1 MRTPRSSLGE
11 SKLQATGWKQA
22 TMVPATM
29 CIHTV
34 LAGFQCPAHSLN
46 NSSGTGVL
54 QQISRVSRAAWPRA
68 DPRLCPPSC
77 SSRSSGTQSVACL
90 SLCASLLHQ
99 GKGLFL
105 ARGLSSH
112 TLPFKEWSA
121 GSAAGTHSNSLLIQ
135 RLQKKKITG
144 VSLLFPPSLSLGLH
158 FSRFTPEFILTIT
171 RQQS

>member
-1 MRTPRSSLGE
+1 MNRNYRQQAGNR
-11 SKLQATGWKQA
+11 LQWSQPPCVYTLCWLASNAQLTHS
-22 TMVPATM
+22 T
-29 CIHTV
+29 TV
-34 LAGFQCPAHSLN
+34 LELACSNRSPGSAELPGPEQTHGYA
-46 NSSGTGVL
+46 
-54 QQISRVSRAAWPRA
+54 
-68 DPRLCPPSC
+68 PPSC

-158 FSRFTPEFILTIT
+158 FSRFTLEFILTIT